1 MVDRREVIGGLFR
14 VFATGGSAFRLV
26 DWCKRKEGRH
36 MRVSVT
42 YQEGEPQWNLIL
54 VDVGGVDRFDES
66 SDSLEGVVVRAV
78 VALGKEM

>member
-26 DWCKRKEGRH
+26 DWCRRKPGRRMQTEVVYTDEGA
-36 MRVSVT
+36 
-42 YQEGEPQWNLIL
+42 QWSLIL
-54 VDVGGVDRFDES
+54 LNEDGTDKFRNS
-66 SDSLEGVVVRAV
+66 SSSLEGVVVQAV